1 MADFTAGPGDFGGK
15 FAGDR
20 ASGSLR
26 AKLSLAGR
34 SVDEAACVLRHGNPR
49 PLGRHTHM
57 YHLNIRHLARTAGL
71 LGVAAA
77 LTACST
83 AGAAKKPAAAAPV
96 LRTETVPVVATA
108 YGASAKCNSVW
119 AGKNAIGGRLK
130 SGEVTSAAAD
140 WSRFPVGTKFRVKE
154 TGRVYVVDDYK
165 VDLFKTN
172 YRDVYRWGVR
182 RVNLE
187 IIEWGSFEKS
197 LTILKPRS
205 RSRHVKSMVQSL
217 EAKLR
222 PGETQRAG

>member
-1 MADFTAGPGDFGGK
+1 M
-15 FAGDR
+15 
-20 ASGSLR
+20 
-26 AKLSLAGR
+26 
-34 SVDEAACVLRHGNPR
+34 N
-49 PLGRHTHM
+49 
-57 YHLNIRHLARTAGL
+57 HLNIRHLLRAGGL
-71 LGVAAA
+71 LAVAAS

-83 AGAAKKPAAAAPV
+83 VGAVKKPAAAGPV
-96 LRTETVPVVATA
+96 PRTETVPVVATA
-108 YGASAKCNSVW
+108 YGASAKCNSKW

-130 SGEVTSAAAD
+130 SGELTSAAAD

-154 TGRVYVVDDYK
+154 TGRVYVVDDYGSAMVGKDK

-182 RVNLE
+182 DVNLE

-205 RSRHVKSMVQSL
+205 RSRHVRSMVQSL

-222 PGETQRAG
+222 TGETQRAG

>member
-1 MADFTAGPGDFGGK
+1 MPTHRF
-15 FAGDR
+15 
-20 ASGSLR
+20 LR
-26 AKLSLAGR
+26 A
-34 SVDEAACVLRHGNPR
+34 
-49 PLGRHTHM
+49 
-57 YHLNIRHLARTAGL
+57 AGL
-71 LGVAAA
+71 VTAAAA
-77 LTACST
+77 LSACST
-83 AGAAKKPAAAAPV
+83 AGAAKKTAEAGPLP
-96 LRTETVPVVATA
+96 RTETVPVVATA

-119 AGKNAIGGRLK
+119 AGRNAIGGRLK
-130 SGEVTSAAAD
+130 SGDVTSAAAD

-154 TGRVYVVDDYK
+154 TGRVYVVDDYGSAMVGKDK

-222 PGETQRAG
+222 NGGTERAG

>member
-1 MADFTAGPGDFGGK
+1 MNKQTTSRLS
-15 FAGDR
+15 R
-20 ASGSLR
+20 A
-26 AKLSLAGR
+26 
-34 SVDEAACVLRHGNPR
+34 AAVL
-49 PLGRHTHM
+49 
-57 YHLNIRHLARTAGL
+57 
-71 LGVAAA
+71 AAA
-77 LTACST
+77 LLPACST
-83 AGAAKKPAAAAPV
+83 SDASRQSSAPAAAAAKAPKS
-96 LRTETVPVVATA
+96 VPVVATA
-108 YGASAKCNSVW
+108 YGASAKCNSKW

-130 SGEVTSAAAD
+130 SGDVTSAAAD

-154 TGRVYVVDDYK
+154 TGRVYVVDDYGSAMVGKDK

-182 RVNLE
+182 NVNLE

-222 PGETQRAG
+222 NGETPRAG